1 MRIRSKLLLSFSVI
15 CAFALAIGL
24 VGYWGMTSIKNELD
38 RMGEDELPKVKN
50 ILTLEESLVSVN
62 MVENILT
69 SSKLTMEEREVKYK
83 RLEETWQR
91 ADQAWEYVA
100 NARLTDGERR
110 VWNQLEVPWENWRSA
125 YQDFIALSRELD
137 ETKIL
142 HHMELRYGLALG
154 LKDQYRWIRQLL
166 QAITHGTEF
175 KGQL

>member
-69 SSKLTMEEREVKYK
+69 SSKRYDSICSTCDPASSIKSCINSSFLS
-83 RLEETWQR
+83 
-91 ADQAWEYVA
+91 
-100 NARLTDGERR
+100 
-110 VWNQLEVPWENWRSA
+110 NQITSVTRFTFINPQKLP
-125 YQDFIALSRELD
+125 YQYSGS
-137 ETKIL
+137 IL
-142 HHMELRYGLALG
+142 
-154 LKDQYRWIRQLL
+154 
-166 QAITHGTEF
+166 
-175 KGQL
+175 